1 MPRAPFALFAT
12 PLFAAPLFAAL
23 GLVVPPTAAAA
34 SFALPSQ
41 GDDLVGELSVVVA
54 REEDTLLDIARQHD
68 LGFNEIA
75 AANPDVDPWLPGA
88 GARVVLPLQF
98 VLPAGP
104 RSGIVI
110 NLEQMRLF
118 YFPHSGANAGRVV
131 THPLG
136 VGVEHGATPLG
147 QTRVIRKAIDPVWRP
162 PQSIRAARAA
172 AGEVLP
178 DVVPPGAD
186 NPLGRH
192 ALYLGF
198 SGYLVHGTNRP
209 WGIGMRV
216 SGGCIR
222 LYPEDIESL
231 YAQVPPGT
239 AVRIVSA
246 PFAVGL
252 LRGMPYVQVFAQPE
266 RDADNRSHTPL
277 VEALIRAA
285 PNAALDWDRVLRAAR
300 EQRALAVP
308 VGRGA
313 PTLERLISGAQ
324 RAAPPSP
331 RERRGE

>member
-1 MPRAPFALFAT
+1 MPRASIALLAS
-12 PLFAAPLFAAL
+12 PLFAAL
-23 GLVVPPTAAAA
+23 GIALPLTAAAA
-34 SFALPSQ
+34 SFALPAP
-41 GDDLVGELSVVVA
+41 GDDLVGELSVVLA

-75 AANPDVDPWLPGA
+75 AANPDIDPWLPGA

-104 RSGIVI
+104 RSGMVI

-118 YFPHSGANAGRVV
+118 YFTQSGAHAGRVV

-147 QTRVIRKAIDPVWRP
+147 QTRVIRKAVDPAWRP

-172 AGEVLP
+172 AGEILP
-178 DVVPPGAD
+178 EVVPPGPD

-198 SGYLVHGTNRP
+198 PGYLVHGTNRP

-231 YAQVPPGT
+231 YAQVAPGT
-239 AVRIVSA
+239 AVRIVSE

-266 RDADNRSHTPL
+266 RDAGNRSYTPL
-277 VEALIRAA
+277 IEALIRAA
-285 PNAALDWDRVLRAAR
+285 PSAALDWDRVLRTAK
-300 EQRALAVP
+300 EQRALATP

-313 PTLERLISGAQ
+313 PPLEQIISGAP
-324 RAAPPSP
+324 RAAAASQPK
-331 RERRGE
+331 R

>member
-1 MPRAPFALFAT
+1 
-12 PLFAAPLFAAL
+12 
-23 GLVVPPTAAAA
+23 
-34 SFALPSQ
+34 
-41 GDDLVGELSVVVA
+41 LVGELNVVVA

-75 AANPDVDPWLPGA
+75 AANPDIDPWLPGA
-88 GARVVLPLQF
+88 GARVLLPLQF

-110 NLEQMRLF
+110 NVEQMRLF
-118 YFPHSGANAGRVV
+118 YFPESGPNAGRVV
-131 THPLG
+131 THPPG

-147 QTRVIRKAIDPVWRP
+147 QTHVIRKALDPVWHP

-172 AGEVLP
+172 AGETLP
-178 DVVPPGAD
+178 EVVPPGPD

-198 SGYLVHGTNRP
+198 PGYLVHGTNRP

-231 YAQVPPGT
+231 YAQVSPGT
-239 AVRIVSA
+239 AVRIVSE

-266 RDADNRSHTPL
+266 RDAGNRSYTPL

-285 PNAALDWDRVLRAAR
+285 PSAALDWDRVLRAAK
-300 EQRALAVP
+300 EQRALATP

-313 PTLERLISGAQ
+313 PALERLISGAA
-324 RAAPPSP
+324 RAAVPSP
-331 RERRGE
+331 QQR